1 MTRLHTAPSRS
12 EGIRRN
18 RLGDIRRLL
27 RDRWGHELP
36 DDDAGYSDLKD
47 LLYPI
52 SLGPDAEKRMRN
64 EIELVAPWMLCP
76 SDLIHRILDMPRQQ
90 RKPKARELGMRM
102 RVTNEQRERLR
113 LRTIRPFGMTDKQL
127 AEQRKQKDRASA
139 TRRRRKRGVIS
150 RGAYL
155 AKCKSKPKPWAAQ
168 GISRRTWFYRRKSG
182 VALGRVLTKS
192 SSTFQALRCP
202 LSGAKQS

>member
-1 MTRLHTAPSRS
+1 MTRLHTGPSRS

-76 SDLIHRILDMPRQQ
+76 SDFDPSH
-90 RKPKARELGMRM
+90 
-102 RVTNEQRERLR
+102 
-113 LRTIRPFGMTDKQL
+113 FGHAT
-127 AEQRKQKDRASA
+127 SA
-139 TRRRRKRGVIS
+139 TKAEGERAWHEDAGH
-150 RGAYL
+150 
-155 AKCKSKPKPWAAQ
+155 
-168 GISRRTWFYRRKSG
+168 
-182 VALGRVLTKS
+182 
-192 SSTFQALRCP
+192 
-202 LSGAKQS
+202 

>member
-52 SLGPDAEKRMRN
+52 SLGPDAEKRMRK
-64 EIELVAPWMLCP
+64 EIELVAPGC
-76 SDLIHRILDMPRQQ
+76 
-90 RKPKARELGMRM
+90 
-102 RVTNEQRERLR
+102 
-113 LRTIRPFGMTDKQL
+113 
-127 AEQRKQKDRASA
+127 
-139 TRRRRKRGVIS
+139 
-150 RGAYL
+150 
-155 AKCKSKPKPWAAQ
+155 C
-168 GISRRTWFYRRKSG
+168 
-182 VALGRVLTKS
+182 
-192 SSTFQALRCP
+192 ALRFDP
-202 LSGAKQS
+202 SHFGHATSAAKAEGERAWHEDAGH